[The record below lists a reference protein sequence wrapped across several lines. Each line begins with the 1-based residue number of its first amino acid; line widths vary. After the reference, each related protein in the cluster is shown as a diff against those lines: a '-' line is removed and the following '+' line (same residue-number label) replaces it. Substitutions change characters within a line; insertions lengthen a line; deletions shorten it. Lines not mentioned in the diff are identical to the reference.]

1 MKRTKPAE
9 MDPFFHRAFLALRCK
24 ATVSTSHR
32 HIAFKSATGTGGPT
46 ASWSSM
52 AHGDRLLVSRFYSV
66 DSRDGFLLSNYQCQ
80 TQNQAQILRLRR
92 YEKVNVRI
100 SCGSL
105 ILGFTTHC
113 GQWGCERLEIG
124 MWPCARS
131 VSSNRVCICLHIC
144 KAHVARLAVLEPGFG
159 IQIIRKCPGKVTP
172 ISLKHWWK
180 QNVTVHQ
187 GCSRSVQSL
196 RLVGEDHD

>member
-1 MKRTKPAE
+1 MDHNDMSNRTKITATWVGCLRCIRFYICEFTDAMWYIGNQKKNHNPFATFDPEEIGYGQIEMKRTKPAE

-80 TQNQAQILRLRR
+80 TQNQVMNHQIS
-92 YEKVNVRI
+92 K
-100 SCGSL
+100 
-105 ILGFTTHC
+105 F
-113 GQWGCERLEIG
+113 
-124 MWPCARS
+124 
-131 VSSNRVCICLHIC
+131 
-144 KAHVARLAVLEPGFG
+144 
-159 IQIIRKCPGKVTP
+159 
-172 ISLKHWWK
+172 
-180 QNVTVHQ
+180 
-187 GCSRSVQSL
+187 CSTR
-196 RLVGEDHD
+196 

>member
-1 MKRTKPAE
+1 MGIGSSRLFLFKRWNLGSSQDLRRQQATFDPEEIGYGQIEMKRTKPAE

-113 GQWGCERLEIG
+113 GQ
-124 MWPCARS
+124 
-131 VSSNRVCICLHIC
+131 
-144 KAHVARLAVLEPGFG
+144 
-159 IQIIRKCPGKVTP
+159 
-172 ISLKHWWK
+172 
-180 QNVTVHQ
+180 
-187 GCSRSVQSL
+187 
-196 RLVGEDHD
+196 